1 METTVKQRLTD
12 FIQSEGIS
20 VRNFERRCGLS
31 SNYLRSLRHTPSE
44 DKLSAILE
52 AFPYLDRVWL
62 LAGVGEMYRHG
73 FGPGGEKGA
82 AGNAPAVKKSYPD
95 GNDTPIAKKS
105 YTEGRPYFN
114 VEFKGGFDLLVND
127 QTATPDYLISLP
139 QFNHMDVAWCNISGP
154 SMEPEISNGDII
166 CLQPVEDWQK
176 GIIYGEIYGI
186 ITQNGMRTV
195 KRIRKAADPEMVTLQ
210 PTNPKFDTQD
220 IPKEQIY
227 KLFRVLCAIKRF

>member
-62 LAGVGEMYRHG
+62 LAGVGEMYRPG

-82 AGNAPAVKKSYPD
+82 AGNAPAVKKSYTD
-95 GNDTPIAKKS
+95 
-105 YTEGRPYFN
+105 GRPYFN
-114 VEFKGGFDLLVND
+114 VDFQGGFDFLVND
-127 QTATPDYLISLP
+127 QTATPDYLISFP
-139 QFNHMDVAWCNISGP
+139 PFNHKDVVWCNISGH

-166 CLQPVEDWQK
+166 CLQPVEGWQDV
-176 GIIYGEIYGI
+176 IIYGDIYAIVTTTGL
-186 ITQNGMRTV
+186 RTV
-195 KRIRKAADPEMVTLQ
+195 KRLRRGPQPGTVTLR
-210 PTNPKFDTQD
+210 PTNPDYDEQD
-220 IPKEQIY
+220 IPLDKISH
-227 KLFRVLCAIKRF
+227 LFKVLTALKRF